1 MAIKKSFFIS
11 FEGVEGSGKSTQAK
25 LLYKYIKD
33 NISKKVI
40 LTREPGGTKF
50 SERIRNI
57 LLDNNFK
64 KNPLTEFFLLMAAR
78 NDHVV
83 NKINYYLKK
92 DFIIVCDRFYYSTLA
107 YQHYLEG
114 MNKKFIYETQKKI
127 FKNIYPDITFLIDLN
142 EKESKIRIKKRIK
155 KINRFDKLSNYHF
168 NKIRNGFLK
177 IAKIYKKKVI
187 LINGSKSLNE
197 IKNEVIKKTL
207 KVLNVRQ

>member
-207 KVLNVRQ
+207 KVLNVRH

>member
-177 IAKIYKKKVI
+177 IAKIYRKKVI
-187 LINGSKSLNE
+187 LINGNNSLNE

-207 KVLNVRQ
+207 KVLNVRH

>member
-57 LLDNNFK
+57 LLDNNLK

>member
-92 DFIIVCDRFYYSTLA
+92 NFIIVCDRFYYSTLA

>member
-187 LINGSKSLNE
+187 LINGSNSLNE

-207 KVLNVRQ
+207 KVLNVRH